1 METKLTELH
10 TSWKD
15 DHVAVQISHTE
26 IVMKINMDVL
36 D

>member
-1 METKLTELH
+1 METKLNELH
-10 TSWKD
+10 IFWKD
-15 DHVAVQISHTE
+15 DHVAVQISHTK